1 MVPFLIEAT
10 ARLRAGGVASHLRRC
25 PRRGWPRSGPP
36 APEAPGEDR
45 SAWQVGQRVS
55 HKDSADLGTVVEANG
70 KIKVKWDH
78 GYFSHGDRANVEPK
92 PE

>member
-10 ARLRAGGVASHLRRC
+10 ARLRAGGMASHYVVVL
-25 PRRGWPRSGPP
+25 GATFWT
-36 APEAPGEDR
+36 ATPEAPGEDR

-70 KIKVKWDH
+70 KKVKWDY
-78 GYFSHGDRANVEPK
+78 GRTSYFSHGDRANVEPK